1 MIKCFLGNLSL
12 TIYFYSPNTHT
23 YMVKNFAIYFEN
35 LVIGFHFFFF
45 DFLNMHV
52 KFCINQILFTIHTY
66 IYFWTKFGYNS
77 QKKNI
82 NMVTYFENLI
92 FILYALNV
100 FNTHV
105 KFIVNKMLFII

>member
-1 MIKCFLGNLSL
+1 MSNFVSIRSYLLFIHIFIFGQSSA
-12 TIYFYSPNTHT
+12 TIP
-23 YMVKNFAIYFEN
+23 
-35 LVIGFHFFFF
+35 
-45 DFLNMHV
+45 
-52 KFCINQILFTIHTY
+52 
-66 IYFWTKFGYNS
+66 
-77 QKKNI
+77 KKKI